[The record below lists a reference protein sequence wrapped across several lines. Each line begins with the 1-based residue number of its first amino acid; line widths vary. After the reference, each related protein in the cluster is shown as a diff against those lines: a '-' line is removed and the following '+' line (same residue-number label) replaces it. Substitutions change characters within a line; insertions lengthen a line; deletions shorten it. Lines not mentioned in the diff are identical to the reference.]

1 MKEIVERLTEKRRIE
16 TAKKILESEGYEVS
30 RINESTS
37 DTEEGTTED
46 SLMRDN
52 ATFKKIDSICK
63 KYGYELYDA
72 YVKVYEKSGNK
83 YPRVSIRKVQKFHPE
98 IYYNNSLL
106 DKKVNYFSIQ
116 TTSYGSLEKEEYEEF
131 LKGCQDAYNLVSELE
146 KIDLETLAIIEEE

>member
-30 RINESTS
+30 RINEFTS
-37 DTEEGTTED
+37 EDEEGTTKD
-46 SLMRDN
+46 SPMRDN

-63 KYGYELYDA
+63 KYGYELYAA
-72 YVKVYEKSGNK
+72 YVEVYESGNK
-83 YPRVSIRKVQKFHPE
+83 YPRVSISKVQKFHPE
-98 IYYNNSLL
+98 IYYNNNLL

-146 KIDLETLAIIEEE
+146 KIDLGTLAIIEEE